1 MFKTKRNLRYLNTAN
16 EHRKVRSRG
25 ADNVLAICGYFDFGR
40 HMLIYAI
47 RYHENGDPDVL
58 CWAQVELPARGTD
71 EVLLRN
77 MAIGVGLKAS
87 RDLEPRKIAGS
98 VIPIP

>member
-40 HMLIYAI
+40 LVLMYAI
-47 RYHENGDPDVL
+47 RYHENGDSDVL
-58 CWAQVELPARGTD
+58 RWEQLELPAPGID
-71 EVLLRN
+71 EVLMRN

-87 RDLEPRKIAGS
+87 RDHEPRRTAGS